1 MEQSFQQNSISF
13 TVHAHTHKYKMLKR
27 KISVESSHRPFMGFD
42 HLALSI
48 CEFLSGNFLEIY
60 SMRKLLLCKKPEVLS
75 HSHFAHWEKNPAP
88 RNKKQQ
94 NHSSIF
100 QLWYIQIIWA
110 AVKKSLILGAL
121 PDQLNQNFLGME
133 ARPCWFWNT
142 T

>member
-1 MEQSFQQNSISF
+1 
-13 TVHAHTHKYKMLKR
+13 
-27 KISVESSHRPFMGFD
+27 MGFD

-75 HSHFAHWEKNPAP
+75 HSHFAHWEKKPAP

-100 QLWYIQIIWA
+100 QLIY
-110 AVKKSLILGAL
+110 SNYLGSCEKITNTRG
-121 PDQLNQNFLGME
+121 PP
-133 ARPCWFWNT
+133 RPI
-142 T
+142 